1 MKKLILLST
10 MIFVGLTAFGQ
21 SAESSKETKNDIH
34 HEWRVRLRGVGVVP
48 QESATIGV
56 IKGDVEISNTVI
68 PELDFTYFFDKH
80 FAAELILGT
89 TRHSVNTTSSD
100 LSAIGGASSA
110 NVDLGKVWLLP
121 PTLTLQYHYP
131 VGKFNPYVGAGINY
145 TIFYSVD
152 QGPVVK
158 DVAYENKF
166 SFAAQ
171 AGFDIDISK
180 RLFVNVDVKKL
191 FLSTTATVDA
201 SNLTPADSPSL
212 APVLSNIQADV
223 KIKPW
228 LLGVGIGCKF

>member
-1 MKKLILLST
+1 MKRLFVFATI
-10 MIFVGLTAFGQ
+10 MFVGLSVFGQ
-21 SAESSKETKNDIH
+21 TSEKKEN
-34 HEWRVRLRGVGVVP
+34 WRIRLRGVAVMP

-56 IKGDVEISNTVI
+56 IGGDAKISTSYI
-68 PELDFTYFFDKH
+68 PELDFTYFFDRH

-89 TRHSVNTTSSD
+89 TRHKVSTVSSD
-100 LSAIGGASSA
+100 LSAIGAGSNA

-131 VGKFNPYVGAGINY
+131 VGKFNPYLGAGINY
-145 TIFYSVD
+145 TIFYSAD

-158 DVAYENKF
+158 DISYKNKF
-166 SFAAQ
+166 AFAAQ

-180 RLFVNVDVKKL
+180 RMFVNVDVKKL

-201 SNLTPADSPSL
+201 SNLTPAGSPQLS
-212 APVLSNIQADV
+212 PVLQNIEADV

-228 LLGVGIGCKF
+228 LLGVGIGLSLIHI